1 MEINIPSIVWAMLN
15 FLVLA
20 TLLKFFLFGPITKML
35 DERAERVKNDMDS
48 AEADRIA
55 MAKMKED
62 YTAQIQ
68 NAHLEAQEI
77 VNAAVQAAEKSKNEI
92 LAEARD
98 GASKI
103 KDKAL
108 NEIEEEK
115 ISAIRELKGEVS
127 GLSIMLA
134 EKIIGR
140 SLNPED
146 HKKLI
151 NDFMEEAGDLN

>member
-1 MEINIPSIVWAMLN
+1 MQINIPTIVFAMLN

-20 TLLKFFLFGPITKML
+20 TILKLFLFGPVTKML

-55 MAKMKED
+55 MTKMKED

-68 NAHLEAQEI
+68 NAHLEAQQI
-77 VNAAVQAAEKSKNEI
+77 IAAAKKTAEETKNEI
-92 LAEARD
+92 LEEARE
-98 GASKI
+98 GASKL
-103 KDKAL
+103 KDKAIK
-108 NEIEEEK
+108 EIEEEK
-115 ISAIRELKGEVS
+115 VSAIRELKGEVS
-127 GLSIMLA
+127 GLSLLLA

-140 SLNPED
+140 SLNPDD